1 MKNKEFDV
9 IKAYVDQNIDSP
21 DLLTYLKKTIQEKIS
36 KYSVSKILNI
46 LKANDKFKELLSQTI
61 HTDDTKLQALY
72 FQDLLNY
79 CPICGKPTASIY
91 CSSKCSN
98 HDEVTKDKMRSSL
111 KNTLKERYGEGIQ
124 STSQLEEVRA
134 KKRANWKNDPKKAKQ
149 TCLLRYGKETYNN
162 SELRAQTNLKKYG
175 GVAPLHSKEV
185 QQKSKETCL
194 KKYGCE
200 HPLQNDKVKEKLKK
214 TCLEKYGTEC
224 VLQNE
229 DIKNKCKNTKL
240 EKYGHPYYSDIEK
253 AKQTKFEHYHGDFSK
268 IREKIKATCL
278 KRYGVA
284 EPNHLHFKNYELL
297 NEEYV
302 RKNFIVDGIFML
314 KQCMAFFNMSES
326 GVTLYKRRYN
336 ITEPNDVLNGRSN
349 AEIELAK
356 FVSSYTETLCNSK
369 KIIDGPEIDIYLPE
383 YNLAIEYNGIYWH
396 SADYKPKNYHLNKT
410 NKCKEKGIHLFH
422 IFEFDNMD
430 IWKSMILHKLGKST
444 RIYARKCELREISN
458 EVAHSFI
465 EENHLDGF
473 TDSSINLGLYYN
485 NELVQVMTFK
495 TLEDNSEYDFELIR
509 LCSLKNTAVI
519 GGASKLF
526 KHFLKEHPNASVVSY
541 ANKRFSDGNIYEI
554 LGFKLHHET
563 APNYFYANC
572 EIVLSQYQCQKRF
585 LSKILEEYHPEL
597 SELENMELNG
607 FFRIFD
613 CGNYVFEYNSQIH

>member
-36 KYSVSKILNI
+36 KYSISKILNI
-46 LKANDKFKELLSQTI
+46 LKANEKFKDLLNKTI

-98 HDEVTKDKMRSSL
+98 HDEVTKNKMRNSI

-124 STSQLEEVRA
+124 STSQLEFVKE
-134 KKRANWKNDPKKAKQ
+134 KMRANWKNDPEKQKQ

-175 GVAPLHSKEV
+175 GVAPLHNKEV
-185 QQKSKETCL
+185 QQKRKETCF
-194 KKYGCE
+194 KQYGCE
-200 HPLQNDKVKEKLKK
+200 HPLQNDKVKEKVKQ

-224 VLQNE
+224 ALQNE

-240 EKYGHPYYSDIEK
+240 EKYGHPYYSDREK
-253 AKQTKFEHYHGDFSK
+253 AKQTKFEHYHGDYSE
-268 IREKIKATCL
+268 IVEKIKETCL
-278 KRYGVA
+278 KRYGVTSS
-284 EPNHLHFKNYELL
+284 NHLHFKNYELL
-297 NEEYV
+297 NEQYV
-302 RKNFIVDGIFML
+302 REHFIKDKFFYHEEFME
-314 KQCMAFFNMSES
+314 FFNISKYA
-326 GVTLYKRRYN
+326 VPLFKNRYN
-336 ITEPNDVLNGRSN
+336 ITEPNYRINGKSH
-349 AEIELAK
+349 AEIELYRWVKEYAPDAI
-356 FVSSYTETLCNSK
+356 SGSR
-369 KIIDGPEIDIYLPE
+369 IIKPYEIDILIPSI
-383 YNLAIEYNGIYWH
+383 NLGIEYNGSYWH
-396 SADYKPKNYHLNKT
+396 SRREPDYHQFKTDLCREYGIQLFQVADYEDL
-410 NKCKEKGIHLFH
+410 
-422 IFEFDNMD
+422 D

-485 NELVQVMTFK
+485 NELVQAMTFK

-541 ANKRFSDGNIYEI
+541 ANKRFSDGKIYEI
-554 LGFKLHHET
+554 LGFKKHHET

-597 SELENMELNG
+597 SEVENMELNG

-613 CGNYVFEYNSQIH
+613 CGNYVFEYN